1 MASSFP
7 GAIDNFTDPLTT
19 STLNS
24 PSHAGQ
30 HQDLNDAVEKIE
42 TYMGLVKVIP
52 TSVSSAGGTA
62 ATLAAN
68 GTVTIGTSNT
78 SVSVNGC
85 FTNQYLN
92 YRAVIRVTGQSTTQ
106 TMRLQM
112 GSSTASYFNSGIT
125 MGFVASTVTG
135 YNDNST
141 TIAQI
146 GTASSSLGNWTC
158 IIDFLAPVPVARSFF
173 SYQSGAPGGL
183 YIGVGQ
189 VGTDTSHTGFTLS
202 PNTGTWT
209 GGQITVY
216 GYRD

>member
-1 MASSFP
+1 MPSTFP
-7 GAIDNFTDPLTT
+7 GAIDSFTDPL
-19 STLNS
+19 SNSSLAS
-24 PSHAGQ
+24 PSHSTL
-30 HQDLNDAVEKIE
+30 HSDINDAVEKIE

-52 TSVSSAGGTA
+52 TSTNAGN
-62 ATLAAN
+62 TLAAN
-68 GTVTIGTSNT
+68 GTVTIGTTVS
-78 SVSVNGC
+78 SVAVNGC
-85 FTNQYLN
+85 FSSLYLN

-112 GSSTASYFNSGIT
+112 GSSTANYFNSGIT
-125 MGFVASTVTG
+125 MGFVSATVTG
-135 YNDNST
+135 YNDNAT

-158 IIDFLAPVPVARSFF
+158 VIDFLAPFPTARSFF

-189 VGTDTSHTGFTLS
+189 VGADTSHTGFTIS